1 MKKFFTDMASLHQF
15 TMELDLHRD
24 SLHCK
29 NCAGGND
36 FISHGFVFEKCSQG
50 EPRKVGKRLLCANRH
65 GRSGCGATLRLYLS
79 AGIPRLKYSAVVM
92 TLFLT
97 ALLQGLSIQQA
108 YQSATDTDDPRNAYR
123 WLRRCSD
130 RILVYRTGLKNRA
143 ESLAGQFACRVHRLS
158 LIHISEPTR
167 PY

>member
-1 MKKFFTDMASLHQF
+1 MASLHQF

-108 YQSATDTDDPRNAYR
+108 YQSATRTDDPRNAYR
-123 WLRRCSD
+123 WLRGVVSPNRRNLSVHQKAGFLTVVSPL
-130 RILVYRTGLKNRA
+130 LV
-143 ESLAGQFACRVHRLS
+143 QFADHINSACLS
-158 LIHISEPTR
+158 PSQCDPASHA
-167 PY
+167 